1 MLTADLRSQTLNVAD
16 LGPLVGAKT
25 SGAPNPSRP
34 DGMAASPG
42 TRKGGRAQGEAAGVA
57 NRLLPDRPFNLQ
69 KLNSMDADVRLSA
82 DRLDIPGQIPL
93 HDFGTRARLAS
104 GILSLEPLNFGF
116 AGGNVVARIVLD
128 ASKEPLGGTVSA
140 DFKRVK
146 LSQLFPT
153 LEKLKESGGALGAQV
168 RLEGRGNTVAALLG
182 TSNGIVT
189 AGMAGGR
196 VSEIAVWLIN
206 LHGGELIPLLFGGD
220 RPTPVRCAAAALDV
234 KNGVGTL
241 ASLVFDTEESRITG
255 GGVIDFRNE
264 RVDVT
269 LQPEAKKPGVLSI
282 RGPIDIQGPFR
293 EVGFAVAP
301 QSIARGLGAIAL
313 GIVNPI
319 LALLPLVETG
329 PGEDTNCRA
338 VLEPV
343 KGAVRQSGK
352 SEKEAPAAGA
362 KREGDRSAPI
372 VNVPPGNSTLGVDRQ
387 SRAPIVEVPAK
398 Q

>member
-1 MLTADLRSQTLNVAD
+1 
-16 LGPLVGAKT
+16 
-25 SGAPNPSRP
+25 
-34 DGMAASPG
+34 
-42 TRKGGRAQGEAAGVA
+42 
-57 NRLLPDRPFNLQ
+57 
-69 KLNSMDADVRLSA
+69 MDADVRLSA
-82 DRLDIPGQIPL
+82 VRLGIPGQIPL
-93 HDFGTRARLAS
+93 NDFGTRARLDS
-104 GILSLEPLNFGF
+104 GVLSFEPLNFAF
-116 AGGNVVARIVLD
+116 AGGNVVAKLVLD
-128 ASKEPLGGTVSA
+128 ASKEPLGGAVSA

-168 RLEGRGNTVAALLG
+168 RLEGRGNSVAALLG
-182 TSNGIVT
+182 SANGIVT

-196 VSEIAVWLIN
+196 VSELAVWLVN
-206 LHGGELIPLLFGGD
+206 LNGGELIPLLFGGD

-234 KNGVGTL
+234 KNGVGTIDT
-241 ASLVFDTEESRITG
+241 LVFDTEESRITG

-269 LQPEAKKPGVLSI
+269 LRPEAKKPGLLSI
-282 RGPIDIQGPFR
+282 RGPIHIQGPFR
-293 EVGFAVAP
+293 DVDFAVAP

-352 SEKEAPAAGA
+352 SEKEAPAP
-362 KREGDRSAPI
+362 REKGGGDSSAPI
-372 VNVPPGNSTLGVDRQ
+372 VNVPPGNSTLGVERQ
-387 SRAPIVEVPAK
+387 SKAPIVDVPAK